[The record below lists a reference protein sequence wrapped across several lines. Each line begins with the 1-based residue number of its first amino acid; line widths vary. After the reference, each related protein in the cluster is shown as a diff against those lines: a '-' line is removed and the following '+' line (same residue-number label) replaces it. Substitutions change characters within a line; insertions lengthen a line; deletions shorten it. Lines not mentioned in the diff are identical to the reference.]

1 MSELPLI
8 AVTDS
13 ASCPR
18 PIAEQ
23 IERLTKLTELRPQA
37 VILRAKSLD
46 KAAYRTLALQAQ
58 QSCEAA
64 GIALVLHSD
73 WQLARKLGIQNLH
86 LPLALLRQ
94 LPACERAHFTW
105 LSTSVHS
112 VGEAQEAQALGA
124 TMLIAGHIYTTQ
136 CKAGLAPRGL
146 SFLQAVC
153 STVSLP
159 VYAIGGIGFDGCA
172 ARRTQSE
179 WSTRSVRNERI
190 YEAVITFGKSC
201 AKSPCKI

>member
-13 ASCPR
+13 ATSPR
-18 PIAEQ
+18 PLPEQ
-23 IERLTKLTELRPQA
+23 IERLAKLTELRPQA
-37 VILRAKSLD
+37 VILRAKALD

-64 GIALVLHSD
+64 GIPLILHSD
-73 WQLARKLGIQNLH
+73 WQLARELGISMLH

-94 LPACERAHFTW
+94 ILEYERAYFTW

-124 TMLIAGHIYTTQ
+124 TVLIAGHIFTTQ

-146 SFLQAVC
+146 GFLRAVC

-159 VYAIGGIGFDGCA
+159 VYAIGGIGFDATQHAELQANG
-172 ARRTQSE
+172 ARGACVMSAYMRL
-179 WSTRSVRNERI
+179 
-190 YEAVITFGKSC
+190 
-201 AKSPCKI
+201 

>member
-13 ASCPR
+13 ATCPR
-18 PIAEQ
+18 PLPEQ
-23 IERLTKLTELRPQA
+23 IARLAKLPELRPQA

-46 KAAYRTLALQAQ
+46 KAAYRTLAIEAQ
-58 QSCEAA
+58 QSCEAT
-64 GIALVLHSD
+64 GIALILHSD
-73 WQLARKLGIQNLH
+73 WQLARELGISMLH

-94 LPACERAHFTW
+94 ISACERTYFTW

-124 TMLIAGHIYTTQ
+124 TVLIAGHIYTTQ

-146 SFLQAVC
+146 GFLQNVC
-153 STVSLP
+153 SAVNLP
-159 VYAIGGIGFDGCA
+159 IYAIGGIGFDA
-172 ARRTQSE
+172 AQHAELQANGARGACVMSAYMRL
-179 WSTRSVRNERI
+179 
-190 YEAVITFGKSC
+190 
-201 AKSPCKI
+201 

>member
-18 PIAEQ
+18 PLAEQ

-46 KAAYRTLALQAQ
+46 KAAYCTLALQAQ

-64 GIALVLHSD
+64 GIPLILHSD
-73 WQLARKLGIQNLH
+73 WQLARELGISMLH

-94 LPACERAHFTW
+94 ISEYERAYFTW

-146 SFLQAVC
+146 GFLRAVC
-153 STVSLP
+153 STVNLP
-159 VYAIGGIGFDGCA
+159 VYAIGGISFDASQHAELQANG
-172 ARRTQSE
+172 ARGACVMSAYM
-179 WSTRSVRNERI
+179 RI
-190 YEAVITFGKSC
+190 
-201 AKSPCKI
+201 

>member
-18 PIAEQ
+18 PLPKQ
-23 IERLTKLTELRPQA
+23 IERLAKLTELRPQS

-64 GIALVLHSD
+64 GIALILHSD

-94 LPACERAHFTW
+94 LPACERTYFIR
-105 LSTSVHS
+105 LSTPVHS
-112 VGEAQEAQALGA
+112 VEEAIEAQALGA

-136 CKAGLAPRGL
+136 CKASLAPRGL
-146 SFLQAVC
+146 GFLQAVC
-153 STVSLP
+153 NAVCLP
-159 VYAIGGIGFDGCA
+159 VYAIGGIGFDATQHAELQANG
-172 ARRTQSE
+172 ARGACVMSAYMRL
-179 WSTRSVRNERI
+179 
-190 YEAVITFGKSC
+190 
-201 AKSPCKI
+201 

>member
-8 AVTDS
+8 VITDS
-13 ASCPR
+13 ATCPR
-18 PIAEQ
+18 PLPKQ
-23 IERLTKLTELRPQA
+23 IERLAKLTELRPQA
-37 VILRAKSLD
+37 VILRAKALD

-64 GIALVLHSD
+64 GIPLILHSD
-73 WQLARKLGIQNLH
+73 WQLARELGISMLH

-94 LPACERAHFTW
+94 ISEYERAYFTW

-124 TMLIAGHIYTTQ
+124 TVLIAGHIYTTQ

-146 SFLQAVC
+146 GFLQNVC

-159 VYAIGGIGFDGCA
+159 VYAIGGIGFDA
-172 ARRTQSE
+172 AQHAELKANGARGACVMSAYMRL
-179 WSTRSVRNERI
+179 
-190 YEAVITFGKSC
+190 
-201 AKSPCKI
+201 

>member
-18 PIAEQ
+18 PLAEQ
-23 IERLTKLTELRPQA
+23 IERLTKLTELRPQS
-37 VILRAKSLD
+37 VILRAKALD

-58 QSCEAA
+58 QSCKVT
-64 GIALVLHSD
+64 GIPLILHSD
-73 WQLARKLGIQNLH
+73 WQLARELGISMLH

-94 LPACERAHFTW
+94 ISEYERAYFTW

-124 TMLIAGHIYTTQ
+124 TVLIAGHIYTTQ

-146 SFLQAVC
+146 CFLQAVC
-153 STVSLP
+153 NAVSLP
-159 VYAIGGIGFDGCA
+159 VYAIGGIGFDA
-172 ARRTQSE
+172 AQHAELQANGARGACVMSAYMRL
-179 WSTRSVRNERI
+179 
-190 YEAVITFGKSC
+190 
-201 AKSPCKI
+201 